1 MTIHIITTGQLL
13 NEGEHAMK
21 NFYIK
26 NHVHLECSFVTYK
39 GKFEVIFQ
47 KQIEIESKD
56 QQRLAIVSLLKGKDI
71 LLLLIHFSQTFLL

>member
-1 MTIHIITTGQLL
+1 MHIITTVQLL

-26 NHVHLECSFVTYK
+26 NHLECSFVTYK
-39 GKFEVIFQ
+39 RTFEVIFQ

-56 QQRLAIVSLLKGKDI
+56 QQRLA
-71 LLLLIHFSQTFLL
+71 